1 MIRLELT
8 WEDWSACVAAVS
20 SGRRFVYTPRN
31 LFYEALR
38 RAAFVPPTID
48 PDAELEVFCAALAR
62 HERSSGPLPGLIR
75 SRDVSDAPDAPD
87 AMPIAPDAFDYAV
100 RRVLVFE
107 RLDTLLLFA
116 GNGFHRNAGIAL
128 VVHGNGDPIAENGSS
143 LGFPRHIWNYLIRQ
157 LRSGLRTTFYA
168 VHDCTASGYAMA
180 GRLRTA
186 LAGFERARVADVG
199 LTFPQ
204 AFELGAPVWRS
215 AAMVTSIDAS
225 VGINPEEQLL
235 LAEGNYLHLEQ
246 LRPLDAMRWV
256 HGRVA
261 RRSEAAG
268 SQ

>member
-8 WEDWSACVAAVS
+8 WEDWAACAAAVS
-20 SGRRFVYTPRN
+20 SGRRFAYTPRN

-38 RAAFVPPTID
+38 RAPFVPPSMD
-48 PDAELEVFCAALAR
+48 PDAELEIFCASLAR

-75 SRDVSDAPDAPD
+75 SKEATDGPGSVASDPDV
-87 AMPIAPDAFDYAV
+87 FDYAV

-107 RLDTLLLFA
+107 RLDTFLLFA
-116 GNGFHRNAGIAL
+116 KNGFHRSVELGM
-128 VVHGNGDPIAENGSS
+128 VVQGDGDPITEDGAG
-143 LGFPRHIWNYLIRQ
+143 LGFPRHIWACLLGQ
-157 LRSGLRTTFYA
+157 LRSGLGTTFYA
-168 VHDCTASGYAMA
+168 VHDCTAAGYAMT
-180 GRLRTA
+180 GRLKSA

-199 LTFPQ
+199 LTFSQ

-215 AAMVTSIDAS
+215 AAMAAPDTNLS
-225 VGINPEEQLL
+225 VNPEEQLL

-261 RRSEAAG
+261 RRPHDVG
-268 SQ
+268 SS

>member
-8 WEDWSACVAAVS
+8 WEDWSACVTAVS
-20 SGRRFVYTPRN
+20 SGRRFVYTLRN

-38 RAAFVPPTID
+38 RAPFVPPTID
-48 PDAELEVFCAALAR
+48 PDAELEAFCAALAR

-75 SRDVSDAPDAPD
+75 SRDVSDAPEALDAVTT
-87 AMPIAPDAFDYAV
+87 APDAFDYAV

-107 RLDTLLLFA
+107 HLDTLLLFA
-116 GNGFHRNAGIAL
+116 GNGFHLNAGIGL
-128 VVHGNGDPIAENGSS
+128 VVQGNGDPVAEGGNS
-143 LGFPRHIWNYLIRQ
+143 LGFPLHIWHFLIRQ

-180 GRLRTA
+180 GRLKTS

-215 AAMVTSIDAS
+215 AAMATPIDSS
-225 VGINPEEQLL
+225 VGVNPEEQLL

-261 RRSEAAG
+261 RRSEEAG
-268 SQ
+268 SR